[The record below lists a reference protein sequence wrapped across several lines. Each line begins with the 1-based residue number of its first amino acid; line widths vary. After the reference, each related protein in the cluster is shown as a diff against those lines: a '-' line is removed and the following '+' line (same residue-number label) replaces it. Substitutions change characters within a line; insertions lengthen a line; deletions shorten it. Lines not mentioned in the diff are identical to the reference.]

1 LLWNRRLET
10 DVIVETEILITNKWT
25 TQVDNSELLQIVNEE

>member
-10 DVIVETEILITNKWT
+10 DVIVETEILTTSKWT
-25 TQVDNSELLQIVNEE
+25 TQADNSELLQIVNEE

>member
-10 DVIVETEILITNKWT
+10 DVIVETEILTTSKWT